1 LWQTHTYDSVVVDP
15 VFTQPDGRLVARQQ
29 IDKLLRRAAERVGI
43 DATRLGTHVG
53 RRTVVTALYTAGTDI
68 GDIARHVG
76 HASPTT
82 TSGYVASLGDRPIKT
97 AQLAAKL
104 LDTPIR

>member
-1 LWQTHTYDSVVVDP
+1 VIDP

-29 IDKLLRRAAERVGI
+29 IDKLLRRAAERIGI

-53 RRTVVTALYTAGTDI
+53 RRTVVTTLYTAGTDI

-82 TSGYVASLGDRPIKT
+82 TSGYVASLGDRPMKT
-97 AQLAAKL
+97 ADLAAKL
-104 LDTPIR
+104 LDTPMSRSTKR